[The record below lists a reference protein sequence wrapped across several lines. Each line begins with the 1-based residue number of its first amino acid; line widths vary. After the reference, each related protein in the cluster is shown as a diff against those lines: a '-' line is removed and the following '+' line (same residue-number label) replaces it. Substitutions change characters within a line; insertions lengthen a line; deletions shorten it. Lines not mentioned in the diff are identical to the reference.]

1 VSLRPLAA
9 ALLLALG
16 CGPSIG
22 LLGVLGCGPS
32 IGHVA
37 PPEGGSVAVGP
48 ETALAFQSRAEAFYQ
63 RLIRRRFN
71 ALETFND
78 PYLREH
84 FRSVDRFFDYYAS
97 LATDLDDAHFQK
109 SRPGAVA
116 VQEFVFAS
124 PTEVRVLILFSGKDD
139 RPLRGLADVG
149 LLRLD
154 RWERADNRW
163 SITPGKL

>member
-1 VSLRPLAA
+1 
-9 ALLLALG
+9 LLLALG

-22 LLGVLGCGPS
+22 H
-32 IGHVA
+32 IA
-37 PPEGGSVAVGP
+37 PPESGSVAVGP
-48 ETALAFQSRAEAFYQ
+48 GTALAFQARADAFYE

-109 SRPGAVA
+109 SRPRKVR

-124 PTEVRVLILFSGKDD
+124 PTEARVLVLFTGKDD

-154 RWERADNRW
+154 RWERSEDRW
-163 SITPGKL
+163 WVTPGKL